1 MEAQM
6 KARKGW
12 KDSRCC
18 DWSWFDTHRL
28 GEERTWNAAAPQ
40 VLVCCVELGQMT
52 SFWQDYPKPG
62 FNLYVRIIHFYNMTM
77 TKDSKK
83 DSLIPGF
90 HASISLGFGLIVKD
104 KLSHLKAIHM
114 ISLRV
119 SPRDVNI
126 TDGIRTTSTA
136 FENCPLKW
144 GFFFLRFPSN
154 LRSFGG
160 KSFEV
165 KNTKKKKG
173 GKVTLLSIGIQ
184 TRHTTI
190 EVQLWWP

>member
-1 MEAQM
+1 MSERESERASESGGGTMWKCESANCLQGNMEAQM

-114 ISLRV
+114 ISLEYHLE
-119 SPRDVNI
+119 
-126 TDGIRTTSTA
+126 TWTS
-136 FENCPLKW
+136 
-144 GFFFLRFPSN
+144 
-154 LRSFGG
+154 
-160 KSFEV
+160 
-165 KNTKKKKG
+165 
-173 GKVTLLSIGIQ
+173 Q
-184 TRHTTI
+184 T
-190 EVQLWWP
+190 E